1 MAKKGERVGA
11 TGDSVY
17 YRTPDGQIIDDSGN
31 VLKGPMAKMLADE
44 YESKQQEKAK
54 AQAEAKAAADEAKRQ
69 AAAERAAE
77 TARKAAERKAAA
89 DEAKRRQAA
98 ERAAETARKAAE
110 RQAAADMKRQ
120 QAQAE
125 REAAREAKAQA
136 APTPRAQAPRTQ
148 TQAPKQQQAQSA
160 PAAETSKPSLF
171 KVAMTNLG
179 NQTFAKTFPNLSNLV
194 KRPDVPPPVDDIGSG
209 GSRQAL
215 TSIADNINTTNMMMQ
230 TYIARQEMTN
240 QILGS
245 TNQILGAILK
255 EVQQIKKPSLLD
267 SAADALNNLGGG
279 GKAKT
284 PGKVAPKSGILGGAG
299 SVLRRAPLIGA
310 LLGGGIDAYDE
321 YQESGN
327 AGRAAS
333 TGVGAAA
340 GGGLGAWGGA
350 TTGAALGAFGG
361 PVGMAIGG
369 LLGAAVGGIGGSWLG
384 GKAGKGIYD
393 SVATPS
399 DGPQASISIK
409 EAKATKIDSLSNQM
423 PTDSVLN
430 IKTLTFNAENILFN
444 SKNQQGNIQANQTAT
459 NAGAPNTATGSG
471 AASSAGGA
479 NQNNASGGDQTDQ
492 ILATIRKRE
501 SGGNYQAQAK
511 GSSASGAYQFI
522 DGTWQ
527 SLTQKFGTGSEY
539 KSAGLAPKEVQDSVA
554 RKYVESILK
563 ENNGDVSKV
572 PLVWYT
578 GNAQG
583 KMSASAMAK
592 NGGMTA
598 QNYQSKWMNDFGA
611 SGGNT
616 QVAGSPAVP
625 SGGSGAMGGAQ
636 SFYVTPGQMAPPK
649 VQPNQ
654 QLASLGNPVMPGSSN
669 ASAVQLAETMVGK
682 SRGQSLDFLKAG
694 GYNNRGEA
702 WCAEFVNS
710 SLKQTGGSGS
720 GSAVANSFQ
729 NWGTSVDPSQV
740 QAGDVVLQTRG
751 KGAGQTGG
759 HVGIAT
765 GQYRNGQVEMIAGNS
780 GGQVRKYYVAAN
792 SQLMVRRGS
801 GGTQMAG
808 ADKSKAD
815 QTVGGTPG
823 AITPASG
830 ATSASLSPKETQ
842 ALQTASLQQGGA
854 SKGSE
859 LGQAST
865 KDLVDQRSAKS
876 GITVN
881 QQTTNVPGTN
891 TTNDKNNSSNVGIVE
906 PVDARTRLKELFGIM
921 TA

>member
-1 MAKKGERVGA
+1 
-11 TGDSVY
+11 
-17 YRTPDGQIIDDSGN
+17 
-31 VLKGPMAKMLADE
+31 
-44 YESKQQEKAK
+44 
-54 AQAEAKAAADEAKRQ
+54 
-69 AAAERAAE
+69 
-77 TARKAAERKAAA
+77 
-89 DEAKRRQAA
+89 
-98 ERAAETARKAAE
+98 
-110 RQAAADMKRQ
+110 
-120 QAQAE
+120 
-125 REAAREAKAQA
+125 
-136 APTPRAQAPRTQ
+136 
-148 TQAPKQQQAQSA
+148 
-160 PAAETSKPSLF
+160 
-171 KVAMTNLG
+171 
-179 NQTFAKTFPNLSNLV
+179 
-194 KRPDVPPPVDDIGSG
+194 
-209 GSRQAL
+209 
-215 TSIADNINTTNMMMQ
+215 
-230 TYIARQEMTN
+230 
-240 QILGS
+240 
-245 TNQILGAILK
+245 
-255 EVQQIKKPSLLD
+255 
-267 SAADALNNLGGG
+267 
-279 GKAKT
+279 
-284 PGKVAPKSGILGGAG
+284 
-299 SVLRRAPLIGA
+299 
-310 LLGGGIDAYDE
+310 
-321 YQESGN
+321 
-327 AGRAAS
+327 
-333 TGVGAAA
+333 
-340 GGGLGAWGGA
+340 
-350 TTGAALGAFGG
+350 
-361 PVGMAIGG
+361 
-369 LLGAAVGGIGGSWLG
+369 
-384 GKAGKGIYD
+384 
-393 SVATPS
+393 
-399 DGPQASISIK
+399 
-409 EAKATKIDSLSNQM
+409 
-423 PTDSVLN
+423 
-430 IKTLTFNAENILFN
+430 
-444 SKNQQGNIQANQTAT
+444 
-459 NAGAPNTATGSG
+459 
-471 AASSAGGA
+471 
-479 NQNNASGGDQTDQ
+479 
-492 ILATIRKRE
+492 
-501 SGGNYQAQAK
+501 
-511 GSSASGAYQFI
+511 
-522 DGTWQ
+522 
-527 SLTQKFGTGSEY
+527 
-539 KSAGLAPKEVQDSVA
+539 
-554 RKYVESILK
+554 
-563 ENNGDVSKV
+563 
-572 PLVWYT
+572 
-578 GNAQG
+578 
-583 KMSASAMAK
+583 MSASAMAK